1 MTTTE
6 ALRAI
11 AAKNGGVLLPE
22 KVVDAARAKGHP
34 LHGSF
39 EWDDSVAGELYR
51 IYQARNIIRVN
62 VEVIGPK
69 EEETEARVWV
79 SLTPDRQE
87 AGGGYRE
94 VVSVL
99 SDKEMRAQML
109 ADALA
114 EMRTFEVKY
123 ARIKE
128 LAAVFA
134 AMRKARR
141 MLTE

>member
-1 MTTTE
+1 MTTAE
-6 ALRAI
+6 ALREI

-22 KVVDAARAKGHP
+22 KVVDAARAEEHP

-39 EWDDSVAGELYR
+39 EWDDSVAGEQYR
-51 IYQARNIIRVN
+51 IHQARNIIRVN

-69 EEETEARVWV
+69 EKETEARVWV
-79 SLTPDRQE
+79 SLTPDRKE

-114 EMRTFEVKY
+114 EMRTFEAKY

-141 MLTE
+141 RLTV